1 MTQESYNG
9 RMLRASWLNVVLPL
23 LSGFVLVVLYAAI
36 LLPVHSW
43 LPAVPA
49 EVILYGSLP
58 EEVLKLCLVL
68 WLIRRGMMPLS
79 AALAGIGFGLGE
91 ALWFATLYPWTTID
105 ILGPLSH
112 GLSDLAMG
120 AFLTLAY
127 RPAKTHRAFWLYV
140 LLALLSAI
148 AVHSAY
154 NVLALVIPP
163 LLH

>member
-1 MTQESYNG
+1 MSRTF
-9 RMLRASWLNVVLPL
+9 WLQIILPL
-23 LSGFVLVVLYAAI
+23 LAGALLLVVYAAI
-36 LLPVHSW
+36 LLPVSRW

-58 EEVLKLCLVL
+58 EEVLKICLVL

-79 AALAGIGFGLGE
+79 AALVGIGFGLGE
-91 ALWFATLYPWTTID
+91 AIWFATLYPWTTID

-127 RPAKTHRAFWLYV
+127 RPAKTRRAFWAYV
-140 LLALLSAI
+140 ILALVA
-148 AVHSAY
+148 AVVIHSAY
-154 NVLALVIPP
+154 NVLALVVPA
-163 LLH
+163 HFRG